1 MSETKRSKKDE
12 AESFE
17 KLMRLLGES
26 PFAPDAVRL
35 PAQVISEGGNVVEA
49 VEDMVAKIAIH
60 PRWDELTES
69 DKKVLTETIEYMQMV
84 ESGIRAYTEAVNIEA
99 ARKDE
104 AE

>member
-17 KLMRLLGES
+17 RLMCLLGGS
-26 PFAPDAVRL
+26 PFAPDEVRL
-35 PAQVISEGGNVVEA
+35 PAQDISEGGKVVEA
-49 VEDMVAKIAIH
+49 IEDLVTKIAIH
-60 PRWDELTES
+60 PRWAELTES

-99 ARKDE
+99 ARRDG